1 MHLLYF
7 TNEERER
14 EREREREIDTNKQ
27 GCTSYDMYTSR
38 MIMHGPMSFH
48 IFD

>member
-1 MHLLYF
+1 MHFLYK
-7 TNEERER
+7 E
-14 EREREREIDTNKQ
+14 NKQ

-38 MIMHGPMSFH
+38 MSMHGPMSFH